1 MENGE
6 SFKRPHEGLHVWQD
20 AMQLVEAVYEF
31 SANFPD
37 TERFGLTPQIRRAAV
52 SIASNIAEGAAR
64 RSRQEYQR
72 FLSIA
77 RGSLSELDTQYQIA
91 IRLGFAQQSLLV
103 SDLTNRVFARI
114 TALLNALDKPKG
126 AR

>member
-1 MENGE
+1 M
-6 SFKRPHEGLHVWQD
+6 H
-20 AMQLVEAVYEF
+20 LVEAIYEF

-37 TERFGLTPQIRRAAV
+37 TERFGLTSQIRRAAV
-52 SIASNIAEGAAR
+52 SIASNR
-64 RSRQEYQR
+64 RR
-72 FLSIA
+72 
-77 RGSLSELDTQYQIA
+77 RGSSFKAGIPALSLDRPGLAVRIGYPIPDCDSIGFRTA
-91 IRLGFAQQSLLV
+91 ITTV